1 MFPRMS
7 RSVLHLARMPCARM
21 PRHAMAVRTFAASAL
36 SAALF
41 NVQGADKGPASIM
54 REAAPGVQAQ
64 PYTLVFVS
72 QGDRAA
78 WQPWIGYFTT
88 AGYNC
93 IDLALDAGASAEHVS
108 TELAEQ
114 VRLASLQR
122 EPVIFVQ
129 AGTAELF
136 KAYLGT
142 GGWFA
147 RRGPASGAVLIHP
160 SSAAAPTAAWPTRMP
175 VVVVPRT
182 DADAAAWKDALAG
195 KSGHVLAD
203 AKPDVLLKEIE
214 RVLREAGL

>member
-1 MFPRMS
+1 M
-7 RSVLHLARMPCARM
+7 LHLARMPCARM
-21 PRHAMAVRTFAASAL
+21 PRHAVAVRTFAASAL

-54 REAAPGVQAQ
+54 REAAPGVQVQ

-93 IDLALDAGASAEHVS
+93 IDLALDDESAEHVS

-129 AGTAELF
+129 QGTAELF

-160 SSAAAPTAAWPTRMP
+160 SSAAAPTAAWPKRMP
-175 VVVVPRT
+175 VIVVPRT